1 MFYLRNFD
9 YDFPFEELNDLKF
22 LKELKHEYEDYED
35 YFWEMMDYDKSYCAY
50 ETSKKELVSY
60 AFIFLYN
67 NDYAK
72 YFFGKNK
79 KNHYMIR
86 CFNVMEKWR
95 GKGKCKKLCEFLIKN
110 FMKEDNELYL
120 EVSKENTIACRC
132 YEHYFTKYNTINTR
146 KYYQMISLK
155 CRQWIDKYPERI
167 KDTNIFYKKRQGHIM
182 ILMRLRKT
190 YIDIP
195 R

>member
-1 MFYLRNFD
+1 
-9 YDFPFEELNDLKF
+9 
-22 LKELKHEYEDYED
+22 
-35 YFWEMMDYDKSYCAY
+35 
-50 ETSKKELVSY
+50 
-60 AFIFLYN
+60 
-67 NDYAK
+67 
-72 YFFGKNK
+72 
-79 KNHYMIR
+79 
-86 CFNVMEKWR
+86 
-95 GKGKCKKLCEFLIKN
+95 
-110 FMKEDNELYL
+110 MKEDNELYL